1 MNLKPVTLVST
12 KYPGEKDNL
21 KQQVTL
27 LSALKVTQDPEKLRQ
42 MIGVKTVAEVFKTLD
57 KLSLRKEYQKAL
69 VDSGVDFNFIVNGI
83 KAECLAG
90 EKSSDRLKGYQI
102 LLKSLGQDSYD
113 DTKGDGGSGW
123 EDALQKVIKEKERSS
138 KKAIPA
144 PIAAEEDYEVIQPKL
159 PESVRAKKLTEV
171 VGKGQGL
178 YD

>member
-1 MNLKPVTLVST
+1 MKLKPVTLVST
-12 KYPGEKDNL
+12 KYPGGKENL
-21 KQQVTL
+21 NQQVL
-27 LSALKVTQDPEKLRQ
+27 LLNALKTTQDPEKLRQ

-69 VDSGVDFNFIVNGI
+69 ADSGVDFDFIVRGI

-102 LLKSLGQDSYD
+102 LLKSLGQDSYE

-123 EDALQKVIKEKERSS
+123 EDALQKVIKEKEKSS
-138 KKAIPA
+138 KKAIKA
-144 PIAAEEDYEVIQPKL
+144 PVVELEDYEVVEPEL
-159 PESVRAKKLTEV
+159 PNSVRERKTAES
-171 VGKGQGL
+171 VGKGKDL